1 MLKFLSSIILFFIIF
16 LANINSCFAFENII
30 SSLNVDNENEYEI
43 EVVAQNNEIYLPL
56 KVILDLFSI
65 SFSENH
71 AQKSI
76 SFGEFKIVNNEL
88 YKNNDKLN
96 YKVFYV
102 KSGITDIKNE
112 YFIVDKAFSQILGYK
127 VTSDFINFITYIKTK
142 DEVAVENG
150 ELSKEKRFEGFLV
163 KEESHNFWH
172 LVCETKHAFR
182 HIFSNISE
190 QSWHKFKL

>member
-1 MLKFLSSIILFFIIF
+1 MLKFLSSLILFFIIF

-76 SFGEFKIVNNEL
+76 SFGEFKIVNN
-88 YKNNDKLN
+88 
-96 YKVFYV
+96 
-102 KSGITDIKNE
+102 
-112 YFIVDKAFSQILGYK
+112 
-127 VTSDFINFITYIKTK
+127 
-142 DEVAVENG
+142 
-150 ELSKEKRFEGFLV
+150 
-163 KEESHNFWH
+163 
-172 LVCETKHAFR
+172 
-182 HIFSNISE
+182 
-190 QSWHKFKL
+190 

>member
-1 MLKFLSSIILFFIIF
+1 MLK
-16 LANINSCFAFENII
+16 
-30 SSLNVDNENEYEI
+30 
-43 EVVAQNNEIYLPL
+43 
-56 KVILDLFSI
+56 
-65 SFSENH
+65 
-71 AQKSI
+71 KSI

-163 KEESHNFWH
+163 KEEKTSQG
-172 LVCETKHAFR
+172 L
-182 HIFSNISE
+182 
-190 QSWHKFKL
+190 Q